1 MGTPS
6 IDIAACAP
14 RSCAAGQQVNAVI
27 TSSLS
32 KVVSAPQPIPSAGLF
47 TFECSEI
54 SSKYVGQVSVSCSL
68 GVLSA
73 DVSRCT
79 PDTSQGLTT
88 QKQTAVKSALTL
100 QLGALPP
107 DTKVED
113 VQAAMN
119 TPAAKDS
126 MKESIAQGIGV
137 DSEKVTINS
146 ITVQPARRRLKAQGA
161 LRRLQSQSMELQV
174 DFEVLIDTPPP
185 QATGDGGAGGTGS
198 SSGSGSTVTAAP
210 TPVFTAADI
219 QAKVMQIGNSSSK
232 ESAVFSQTFATKI
245 EEAAQEEQAAAQ
257 ASGGN
262 TSTSTAF
269 SQLTK
274 SVQSGVA
281 VAHVAPPTKVDKIVA
296 VPTTTT
302 TTTTTT
308 TSTTTTTTT
317 TITTTTKVMPD
328 PSDPTFGHGGG
339 SVPEVPSTTSTTTIP
354 ALSDEASSTKEEDK
368 GLGAGAY
375 AGIFGGSG
383 CFLVALVAGALFL
396 KRKRKSSNERKDMNN
411 RNLEEGNWENQPAK
425 GIDHSAPSPP
435 PGVDTDDADFDVTG
449 DVEEHAQ
456 PVRGAVKKEAHKQPE
471 EVTEE
476 AFDLPALPPA
486 AEEGWNFHGNDRS
499 LQVPAPEAEVD
510 LDQDL
515 LFEAI
520 GQRRANQGEAV
531 DLDQNLLLNAISQQQ
546 PPGEHF
552 HPAAGALP
560 GEEDVELDQNLL
572 MDAIG
577 GRSAAPPAA
586 TRSLG
591 ESSNSGAA
599 IVDLDQNLLLQA
611 ISEAP
616 KQDAES
622 FSLDQGRLALAVGE
636 SRMVQDQ
643 EPFTLDQ
650 NLLSSAVTEAK
661 TRLQGVPEPDDV
673 SIDQDMLTLA
683 VKEAK
688 PNIGPL

>member
-1 MGTPS
+1 
-6 IDIAACAP
+6 
-14 RSCAAGQQVNAVI
+14 
-27 TSSLS
+27 
-32 KVVSAPQPIPSAGLF
+32 
-47 TFECSEI
+47 
-54 SSKYVGQVSVSCSL
+54 
-68 GVLSA
+68 
-73 DVSRCT
+73 
-79 PDTSQGLTT
+79 
-88 QKQTAVKSALTL
+88 
-100 QLGALPP
+100 
-107 DTKVED
+107 
-113 VQAAMN
+113 
-119 TPAAKDS
+119 
-126 MKESIAQGIGV
+126 
-137 DSEKVTINS
+137 
-146 ITVQPARRRLKAQGA
+146 
-161 LRRLQSQSMELQV
+161 
-174 DFEVLIDTPPP
+174 
-185 QATGDGGAGGTGS
+185 
-198 SSGSGSTVTAAP
+198 
-210 TPVFTAADI
+210 
-219 QAKVMQIGNSSSK
+219 
-232 ESAVFSQTFATKI
+232 
-245 EEAAQEEQAAAQ
+245 
-257 ASGGN
+257 
-262 TSTSTAF
+262 
-269 SQLTK
+269 
-274 SVQSGVA
+274 
-281 VAHVAPPTKVDKIVA
+281 
-296 VPTTTT
+296 
-302 TTTTTT
+302 
-308 TSTTTTTTT
+308 
-317 TITTTTKVMPD
+317 
-328 PSDPTFGHGGG
+328 
-339 SVPEVPSTTSTTTIP
+339 
-354 ALSDEASSTKEEDK
+354 
-368 GLGAGAY
+368 
-375 AGIFGGSG
+375 
-383 CFLVALVAGALFL
+383 
-396 KRKRKSSNERKDMNN
+396 
-411 RNLEEGNWENQPAK
+411 
-425 GIDHSAPSPP
+425 
-435 PGVDTDDADFDVTG
+435 VDTDDADFDVTG

-499 LQVPAPEAEVD
+499 LQVPAPEVEVD